1 MGGAG
6 DEVDDVL
13 LVPPHHSVF
22 FLSEKPEDRNFF
34 RRSPVLNKPS
44 LIIDKTGINQSVNRI
59 SKFRCW
65 WYPSSPGIWF
75 SLGWLLWVQDMI

>member
-22 FLSEKPEDRNFF
+22 FFCRRNLKIATFF

-65 WYPSSPGIWF
+65 WYP
-75 SLGWLLWVQDMI
+75 VQVFGSV

>member
-34 RRSPVLNKPS
+34 SPESSFKQ
-44 LIIDKTGINQSVNRI
+44 TI
-59 SKFRCW
+59 SN
-65 WYPSSPGIWF
+65 Y
-75 SLGWLLWVQDMI
+75 

>member
-1 MGGAG
+1 MCGVG

-13 LVPPHHSVF
+13 LVPPHHSVS
-22 FLSEKPEDRNFF
+22 SEKPEDRNFF
-34 RRSPVLNKPS
+34 SPIPVLNKPS

-65 WYPSSPGIWF
+65 WYP
-75 SLGWLLWVQDMI
+75 VQLPMPHLSNPK